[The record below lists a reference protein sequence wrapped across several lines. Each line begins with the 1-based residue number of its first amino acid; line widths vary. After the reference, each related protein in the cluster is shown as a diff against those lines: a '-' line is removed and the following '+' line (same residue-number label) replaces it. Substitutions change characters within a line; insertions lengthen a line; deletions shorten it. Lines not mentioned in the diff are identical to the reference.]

1 MPLQLFTHR
10 DIGRRPSCSLCRR
23 NRDSDPAPCPCPTV
37 CPGVRPWSRRASW
50 GPGRTPPCKHPC
62 RCYWDR
68 RTNRTPSSPD
78 TRRTSSDLSSSGLW
92 GRRGGVVFSSAQ
104 NFTGKYQL
112 VNATKKTN
120 SWCPGRI
127 LSFTLSKRLT
137 AMSTNPMNTS
147 RDPTPLIY
155 LASLVLTFSLTF
167 SIHKE
172 MDFSTS

>member
-1 MPLQLFTHR
+1 MEITSGALTSGGFRGPTGRNPHFSLPLQLFTHR

-37 CPGVRPWSRRASW
+37 CPGARPWSRRASW

-92 GRRGGVVFSSAQ
+92 GRRGGGSFSVFRISLANINLSM
-104 NFTGKYQL
+104 QL
-112 VNATKKTN
+112 KRQTVGVPGGF
-120 SWCPGRI
+120 CP
-127 LSFTLSKRLT
+127 
-137 AMSTNPMNTS
+137 S
-147 RDPTPLIY
+147 RWPNDLQP
-155 LASLVLTFSLTF
+155 
-167 SIHKE
+167 
-172 MDFSTS
+172 